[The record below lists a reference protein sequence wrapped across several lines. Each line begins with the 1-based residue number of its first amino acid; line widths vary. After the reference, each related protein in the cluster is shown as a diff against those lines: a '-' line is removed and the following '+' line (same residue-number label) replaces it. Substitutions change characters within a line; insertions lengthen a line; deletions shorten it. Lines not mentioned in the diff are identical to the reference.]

1 MANEHPAKQAAGES
15 GADGGRLRL
24 NHLNSTVTDVPAA
37 ARFLETYFGLT
48 VEVLA
53 E

>member
-1 MANEHPAKQAAGES
+1 VANEHQAEQAPGES

-37 ARFLETYFGLT
+37 ARFLETYFAFT